1 MRNISMKI
9 ESDITLTINGTELS
23 NKLLRTLEVVS
34 TTWSQR
40 KAAKYL
46 NISPQVLNRRILNA
60 EKILNMQ
67 LIESTPRGSELT
79 ENGKKILYEY
89 QRYKNKIQPIRKNV
103 IAGGHISSALINTL
117 AEKFGLES
125 VVYHSDDKSAFY
137 LAKKQILSIMTLD
150 DPLIAF
156 QNDLELTPIAFD
168 YLVLIS
174 SPNTKKINTLEDLN
188 NARFISVASSSQRLA
203 WRTLK
208 DNRIKYDIIHEVR
221 SPYEAYKLVKNG
233 KDLHTFLNA
242 SYFEGNNIL
251 KNETKHAIS
260 LVKYDDNPEIDDF
273 IKFIFSTGQQI
284 IRKEGFEP
292 TI

>member
-1 MRNISMKI
+1 MKI
-9 ESDITLTINGTELS
+9 EPDITITINDNEFS
-23 NKLLRTLEVVS
+23 NKLFHTLEIIS

-40 KAAKYL
+40 KAAKKL

-60 EKILNMQ
+60 EKILNMR
-67 LIESTPRGSELT
+67 LLESTPRGSELT
-79 ENGKKILYEY
+79 ETGKEILNEY
-89 QRYKNKIQPIRKNV
+89 QKYKNKIQPIKKNV
-103 IAGGHISSALINTL
+103 IVGGHISSALINTL

-125 VVYHSDDKSAFY
+125 VVYYSDDKSAFY

-156 QNDLELTPIAFD
+156 QNDLELIPIAYD

-174 SPNTKKINTLEDLN
+174 SPNTKKINSLDDLN

-208 DNRIKYDIIHEVR
+208 NNKISYEIIREVK

-233 KDLHTFLNA
+233 ENLHTFLNA

-260 LVKYDDNPEIDDF
+260 LVRYDEGNNEIDEF
-273 IKFIFSTGQQI
+273 IKFIFSSGQQI
-284 IRKEGFEP
+284 IRREGFEP

>member
-1 MRNISMKI
+1 MKI
-9 ESDITLTINGTELS
+9 EPNIILSIDDNEFS
-23 NKLLRTLEVVS
+23 NKLFHTLEAIS

-40 KAAKYL
+40 KAAKQL

-67 LIESTPRGSELT
+67 LVESTPRGSELT
-79 ENGKKILYEY
+79 SDGMEILREY
-89 QRYKNKIQPIRKNV
+89 QKYKNKIKPIKRNV

-117 AEKFGLES
+117 AEKYGLNS

-137 LAKKQILSIMTLD
+137 LAKKQIISIMTLD

-174 SPNTKKINTLEDLN
+174 SPNTKEINTLQDLN
-188 NARFISVASSSQRLA
+188 NANFISVASSSQRLA

-208 DNRIKYDIIHEVR
+208 NNKIKYDIIQEVR

-233 KDLHTFLNA
+233 KNLHTFLNA
-242 SYFEGNNIL
+242 SYFEGNKIL
-251 KNETKHAIS
+251 RNETKHAIS
-260 LVKYDDNPEIDDF
+260 LVRYDDNNSEIDEF
-273 IKFIFSTGQQI
+273 MKFIFSTGQQI

-292 TI
+292 INL

>member
-1 MRNISMKI
+1 MKI
-9 ESDITLTINGTELS
+9 KPDIILTINDNEFS
-23 NKLLRTLEVVS
+23 NKLFHTLESIS

-40 KAAKYL
+40 KAAKQL
-46 NISPQVLNRRILNA
+46 NITPQVLNRRILKA
-60 EKILNMQ
+60 EQILGMQ
-67 LIESTPRGSELT
+67 LVESTPRGSELT
-79 ENGKKILYEY
+79 SEGKEILSEY
-89 QRYKNKIQPIRKNV
+89 QKYKNKIQPTTKNV
-103 IAGGHISSALINTL
+103 IAGGHISSALINNL
-117 AEKFGLES
+117 SEKFGLKS
-125 VVYHSDDKSAFY
+125 VVYHTDDKSAFY

-156 QNDLELTPIAFD
+156 QNDLDLTPIAFD

-174 SPNTKKINTLEDLN
+174 SPNTKKINTLDDLN
-188 NARFISVASSSQRLA
+188 NAKFISVASSSQRLA

-208 DNRIKYDIIHEVR
+208 NNKIKYEIIKEVR

-233 KDLHTFLNA
+233 ENLHTFLNA
-242 SYFEGNNIL
+242 SYFEGNKIL
-251 KNETKHAIS
+251 RNETKHAIS
-260 LVKYDDNPEIDDF
+260 LVRYDDNNPEIDDF

>member
-1 MRNISMKI
+1 MKI
-9 ESDITLTINGTELS
+9 ESDIMLTINNNELS
-23 NKLLRTLEVVS
+23 NKLLRTLEVIS

-46 NISPQVLNRRILNA
+46 NITPQVLNRRILNA

-67 LIESTPRGSELT
+67 LVESTPRGSELT
-79 ENGKKILYEY
+79 ENGKKILHEY
-89 QRYKNKIQPIRKNV
+89 QKYKNKIQPIKKNV
-103 IAGGHISSALINTL
+103 IAGGHISSSLINTL
-117 AEKFGLES
+117 AEKFGLDS

-137 LAKKQILSIMTLD
+137 LAKKQIISIMTLD

-174 SPNTKKINTLEDLN
+174 SPNTKEINTLEDLN

-208 DNRIKYDIIHEVR
+208 NNRIKYDIIREVK

-233 KDLHTFLNA
+233 KDLYTFLNA

-260 LVKYDDNPEIDDF
+260 LVRYDDDSPEIDDF

>member
-1 MRNISMKI
+1 MKI
-9 ESDITLTINGTELS
+9 EPDITLKINDNEFS
-23 NKLLRTLEVVS
+23 NKLFHTLEVIS
-34 TTWSQR
+34 TIWSQR
-40 KAAKYL
+40 KAAKQL
-46 NISPQVLNRRILNA
+46 NITPQVLNRRILKA
-60 EKILNMQ
+60 EKILDMQ
-67 LIESTPRGSELT
+67 LVESTPRGSELT
-79 ENGKKILYEY
+79 DNGKKILNEY
-89 QRYKNKIQPIRKNV
+89 WKYKNKIQPIRKNV

-125 VVYHSDDKSAFY
+125 VVYYSDDKSAFY

-174 SPNTKKINTLEDLN
+174 SPNTKKINTLDELN

-208 DNRIKYDIIHEVR
+208 NNKIKYDIMCEVK

-233 KDLHTFLNA
+233 KNLHTFLNA
-242 SYFEGNNIL
+242 SYFEGNDIL

-260 LVKYDDNPEIDDF
+260 LVRYDDNNPEIDDF

>member
-1 MRNISMKI
+1 MQIKPKIS
-9 ESDITLTINGTELS
+9 LTINGNDFN
-23 NKLLRTLEVVS
+23 NKLFQTLEVIS

-40 KAAKYL
+40 KAAKQL
-46 NISPQVLNRRILNA
+46 KIAPQVLNRRILNA
-60 EKILNMQ
+60 EKILDMK
-67 LIESTPRGSELT
+67 LVESTNAGSELT
-79 ENGKKILYEY
+79 KEGKEILLAYQKYENKVSSA
-89 QRYKNKIQPIRKNV
+89 RKNV

-117 AEKFGLES
+117 AEEFGLTS

-137 LAKKQILSIMTLD
+137 LAKKQILNIMTLD

-156 QNDLELTPIAFD
+156 QNDLELIPIAFD

-174 SPNTKKINTLEDLN
+174 SPNTEKITNLQDLD
-188 NARFISVASSSQRLA
+188 NANFISVASSSQRLA

-208 DNRIKYDIIHEVR
+208 NNKIKYDIIRDVR

-233 KDLHTFLNA
+233 ENLHTFLNA

-260 LVKYDDNPEIDDF
+260 LVRYDESPEIDDF
-273 IKFIFSTGQQI
+273 IKFILSTGQMI

-292 TI
+292 I